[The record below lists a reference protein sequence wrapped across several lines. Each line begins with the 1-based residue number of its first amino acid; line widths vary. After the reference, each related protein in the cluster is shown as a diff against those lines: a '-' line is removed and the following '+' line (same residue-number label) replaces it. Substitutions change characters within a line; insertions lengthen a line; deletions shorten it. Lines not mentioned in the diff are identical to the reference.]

1 MNGPFR
7 DRQMRWNT
15 SLFLAW
21 GLVTG
26 MMLSSGLFPPA
37 ETHSPWRDALWQT
50 GNFIILIAILVY
62 FLRKPVVNYLSR
74 RSQKI
79 KQDLSLARRER
90 REARSKLEDISGRL
104 SRLDEELSSMKK
116 GFLQEAQRERKR
128 VLSEAKKEAEE
139 LLEATHQKIQSEVK
153 LARRRLQEYIARL
166 SVEEAERMLK
176 GTLTDKDQ
184 EALIRRYLANM
195 EEELQ

>member
-1 MNGPFR
+1 MNAPFR

-15 SLFLAW
+15 SLLLGV

-26 MMLSSGLFPPA
+26 VMLSQGLFPPA
-37 ETHSPWRDALWQT
+37 ETHSPWRDALWQM

-62 FLRKPVVNYLSR
+62 FLRKPVVNYLRR

-79 KQDLSLARRER
+79 KEDLALSRRER
-90 REARSKLEDISGRL
+90 KEARAKLEEIKGRL
-104 SRLDEELSSMKK
+104 SRLDEELSSLRK

-139 LLEATHQKIQSEVK
+139 LLKATHQKIESEVK

-166 SVEEAERMLK
+166 SVEEAERVLK

-184 EALIRRYLANM
+184 EALIRRYLANI